1 MVSVDSS
8 VEVRPEYFLS
18 DSLEIAQNI
27 DVTSRF
33 DISERSLGHSI
44 DTGSSGKSSEA
55 FRLYH
60 ASVDIYFR

>member
-1 MVSVDSS
+1 VVSVDSS

-33 DISERSLGHSI
+33 DIGERSLGHSI
-44 DTGSSGKSSEA
+44 DTGSSRNPVKHLGYTM
-55 FRLYH
+55 RL
-60 ASVDIYFR
+60 